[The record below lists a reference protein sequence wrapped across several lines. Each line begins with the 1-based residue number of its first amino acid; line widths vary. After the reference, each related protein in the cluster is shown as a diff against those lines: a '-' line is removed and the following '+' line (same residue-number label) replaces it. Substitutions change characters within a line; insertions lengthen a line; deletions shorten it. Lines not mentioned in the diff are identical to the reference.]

1 MRHNNCVILNS
12 YFKTYDFAMRTS
24 ASVKLVYL
32 IFFYMHRESTMTQ
45 KVHCALM
52 NITMHL
58 LNNMAHFSNAT
69 AHFLNTTTHILNNIG
84 YFLNITAHFLHNSA
98 HFFEYNNCELLEYIW
113 VLLE

>member
-1 MRHNNCVILNS
+1 MRHNSCVILNS

-24 ASVKLVYL
+24 ASVELVYL

-52 NITMHL
+52 NITMH
-58 LNNMAHFSNAT
+58 
-69 AHFLNTTTHILNNIG
+69 FLNTTTHILNNIA